1 MLSRVADSLFW
12 LSRYIERAE
21 NTARIVDVNL
31 QMLLDFQRMDD
42 QKIKDHWQSLIKS
55 VDEEDLFN
63 SLYKKPTSDSV
74 TEFLTFH
81 PDNPDSIVSSLSR
94 ARENARMVRDQI
106 STEMWE
112 ELNRMY
118 LFVRSKQARK
128 QWKSDPYGFYKQIR
142 DGSHLFQGLTDSVY
156 PHDEGWE
163 FIQLGRHIERA
174 DKTSRILDVK
184 YHILL
189 PSVRD
194 VGGAVD
200 VVQWSA
206 ILRSCSAQ
214 EAYHHVYVNS
224 VEPWKVAEFLILS
237 EHFPRSIR
245 FCCQRLDASLRRI
258 SKTPEHEFSNEAE
271 KCSGRLL
278 SNLNYSSMDDIFAS
292 GLHEYLDSVQR
303 DLNRIGSAIFKT
315 YFFYPAT
322 DLENEIRAQQQ
333 QQQQTHV
340 SPASAAV

>member
-1 MLSRVADSLFW
+1 MLSRVAESIYW
-12 LSRYIERAE
+12 MSRYIERAE

-128 QWKSDPYGFYKQIR
+128 Q
-142 DGSHLFQGLTDSVY
+142 
-156 PHDEGWE
+156 
-163 FIQLGRHIERA
+163 
-174 DKTSRILDVK
+174 
-184 YHILL
+184 
-189 PSVRD
+189 
-194 VGGAVD
+194 
-200 VVQWSA
+200 
-206 ILRSCSAQ
+206 
-214 EAYHHVYVNS
+214 
-224 VEPWKVAEFLILS
+224 
-237 EHFPRSIR
+237 
-245 FCCQRLDASLRRI
+245 
-258 SKTPEHEFSNEAE
+258 
-271 KCSGRLL
+271 
-278 SNLNYSSMDDIFAS
+278 
-292 GLHEYLDSVQR
+292 
-303 DLNRIGSAIFKT
+303 
-315 YFFYPAT
+315 
-322 DLENEIRAQQQ
+322 
-333 QQQQTHV
+333 
-340 SPASAAV
+340 